1 MKQIFFG
8 ADLFDGKKI
17 LKDHA
22 LIVVNGV
29 ISALMPVSERPRDVE
44 AIDLSGS
51 TLSPGFIDVQVNGG
65 GGTLLNDEPNLEG
78 IDKIA
83 KAHRRF
89 GTTSLLPTVIT
100 DSPKVLDEALNAGKA
115 AYGKIPGV
123 LGLHVEGPFIDP
135 VKKGAHPA
143 EFIRALT
150 DADIKALAAAKAG
163 VLLLTLAPNKV
174 SPDQIRALVQE
185 GIHVSLGHSNASD
198 TEAKHA
204 FDAGA
209 RAVTHL
215 FNAMSQCDARAPGLV
230 GATLADPRVI
240 CGLIADGH
248 HVAPTAILAALAAK
262 GSGGIALISDAMP
275 SAAGGPD
282 HFTLQGREVRR
293 EDNRLTLG
301 SGTLAGADIT
311 LLDAVHY
318 ALSIG
323 ISLADTLTMVT
334 STPARMI
341 GLEEKI
347 GALRPGM
354 PADLVHLGP
363 DHALLGVYQ
372 QGIRLD

>member
-1 MKQIFFG
+1 MKQIFYG
-8 ADLFDGKKI
+8 ADLFDGKNI

-22 LIVVNGV
+22 LIVENGV
-29 ISALMPVSERPRDVE
+29 ISALMPVSKKPHDGE
-44 AIDLSGS
+44 AIDLSGG

-65 GGTLLNDEPNLEG
+65 GGTLLNDDPSPEG

-83 KAHRRF
+83 KAHRPF

-100 DSPKVLDEALNAGKA
+100 DSPKILDEALRAGKA
-115 AYGKIPGV
+115 AFGKISGV

-150 DADIKALAAAKAG
+150 DADIKTLAAAKAG

-174 SPDQIRALVQE
+174 SPDQIRALVLA
-185 GIHVSLGHSNASD
+185 GIHVSLGHSNATD

-262 GSGGIALISDAMP
+262 GPEGIALISDAMP

-293 EDNRLTLG
+293 ENNRLTLG

-323 ISLADTLTMVT
+323 ISLADALTMVT
-334 STPARMI
+334 STPSRMI

-354 PADLVHLGP
+354 PADLVHLGR
-363 DHALLGVYQ
+363 DHALLGVYL

>member
-22 LIVVNGV
+22 LLVENGV
-29 ISALMPVSERPRDVE
+29 ISALMPVSERPRVGE
-44 AIDLSGS
+44 AIDLSGGI
-51 TLSPGFIDVQVNGG
+51 LSPGFIDVQVNGG
-65 GGTLLNDEPNLEG
+65 GGTLFNEEPTPEG

-100 DSPKVLDEALNAGKA
+100 DSPKILDEALSAGKA

-143 EFIRALT
+143 EFIRALM

-163 VLLLTLAPNKV
+163 VLLLTIAPNKV
-174 SPDQIRALVQE
+174 RPDHIRALVQA
-185 GIHVSLGHSNASD
+185 GIYVSLGHSNATD
-198 TEAKHA
+198 YEAKHA

-262 GSGGIALISDAMP
+262 GPEGIALISDAMP

-293 EDNRLTLG
+293 ENNRLTLG

-323 ISLADTLTMVT
+323 ISLTDILTMVT

-354 PADLVHLGP
+354 PADLVHLGR

>member
-8 ADLFDGKKI
+8 ADVFDGKKI

-29 ISALMPVSERPRDVE
+29 ISALIPVSERPRDGE
-44 AIDLSGS
+44 AIDLSGG
-51 TLSPGFIDVQVNGG
+51 TLSPGLIDVQVNGG
-65 GGTLLNDEPNLEG
+65 GGTLFNDEPTLEG

-115 AYGKIPGV
+115 AYGTIPGV

-150 DADIKALAAAKAG
+150 DADIKALTAAKAG

-185 GIHVSLGHSNASD
+185 GIRVSLGHSNASD

-354 PADLVHLGP
+354 PANLVHLGP